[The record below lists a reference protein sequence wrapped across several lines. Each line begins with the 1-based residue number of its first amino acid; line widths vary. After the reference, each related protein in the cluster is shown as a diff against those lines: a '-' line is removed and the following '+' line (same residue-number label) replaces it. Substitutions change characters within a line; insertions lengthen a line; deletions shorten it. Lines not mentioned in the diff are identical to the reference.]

1 MTLFDL
7 APCSTISTPQLRI
20 ALIGRKTE
28 VMRMHREF
36 PESYPAELYEKA
48 MQELDSFL
56 LHIDGSTSIEATCRI
71 GAISETGGEEKDS
84 NSKSASRK
92 QLRTSVVDF
101 TIAELQ
107 EKIKD
112 LPQDGYFR
120 QVENVLYY
128 FFTLGVEQKGLLSNS
143 PYYDLTDIFLP
154 APEFSET
161 VKNEYPFVDKDGWYA
176 IAELESDVEQLSD
189 ELVLHQEFRFIVLA

>member
-1 MTLFDL
+1 MTLLDL
-7 APCSTISTPQLRI
+7 APCSTISTPQLRL
-20 ALIGRKTE
+20 ALLSRKTE

-36 PESYPAELYEKA
+36 PKSYPAELYEKA

-56 LHIDGSTSIEATCRI
+56 LHIDGSTSIEATCKI
-71 GAISETGGEEKDS
+71 GGNKNDSE
-84 NSKSASRK
+84 SASRK
-92 QLRTSVVDF
+92 QLRASVVDF

-107 EKIKD
+107 EKIKG

-120 QVENVLYY
+120 QEGNVLYY
-128 FFTLGVEQKGLLSNS
+128 FFTLGTKQKGLLSNS

-161 VKNEYPFVDKDGWYA
+161 VKKEYPFVDEDGWYA

-189 ELVLHQEFRFIVLA
+189 ELVLHQEFRFIVLP

>member
-1 MTLFDL
+1 MTLLDL
-7 APCSTISTPQLRI
+7 APSSTISTPQLRL
-20 ALIGRKTE
+20 ALLSRKTE
-28 VMRMHREF
+28 VMRMRRDF
-36 PESYPAELYEKA
+36 PESYPQELYEKA

-71 GAISETGGEEKDS
+71 GGKESDSE
-84 NSKSASRK
+84 SASRK

-107 EKIKD
+107 EKIKG

-120 QVENVLYY
+120 QEGNVLYY
-128 FFTLGVEQKGLLSNS
+128 FFTLEPGKKGLLSNS

-154 APEFSET
+154 APEFSEA
-161 VKNEYPFVDKDGWYA
+161 VKNEYTFVDKDGWYA
-176 IAELESDVEQLSD
+176 IAELESDIEQLSD
-189 ELVLHQEFRFIVLA
+189 ELVLHQGFRFIVLA

>member
-1 MTLFDL
+1 MTLLDL
-7 APCSTISTPQLRI
+7 APSSTISTPQLGL
-20 ALIGRKTE
+20 ALLSRKTE
-28 VMRMHREF
+28 LMRMRREF
-36 PESYPAELYEKA
+36 PEHYSEEFYEKA
-48 MQELDSFL
+48 MQEIDSFL
-56 LHIDGSTSIEATCRI
+56 LHICGSTSIEATCRI
-71 GAISETGGEEKDS
+71 GGKENNSE
-84 NSKSASRK
+84 SASRK

-107 EKIKD
+107 EKIKG

-120 QVENVLYY
+120 QEGQTLYY
-128 FFTLGVEQKGLLSNS
+128 FFTLGTKQKGLLSDS

-154 APEFSET
+154 APEFSE
-161 VKNEYPFVDKDGWYA
+161 VVRKEYPFVKKDDWYA

>member
-1 MTLFDL
+1 MTLLDL
-7 APCSTISTPQLRI
+7 APSSTISTPQLRL
-20 ALIGRKTE
+20 ALLSRKTE
-28 VMRMHREF
+28 VMRMRRDF
-36 PESYPAELYEKA
+36 PESYPQELYEKA

-71 GAISETGGEEKDS
+71 GGKESDSE
-84 NSKSASRK
+84 SASRK
-92 QLRTSVVDF
+92 QLRTSIVDF

-107 EKIKD
+107 EKIKG

-128 FFTLGVEQKGLLSNS
+128 FFTLEPGKKGLLSNS

-154 APEFSET
+154 APEFSEA

-176 IAELESDVEQLSD
+176 IAELESDIEQLSD